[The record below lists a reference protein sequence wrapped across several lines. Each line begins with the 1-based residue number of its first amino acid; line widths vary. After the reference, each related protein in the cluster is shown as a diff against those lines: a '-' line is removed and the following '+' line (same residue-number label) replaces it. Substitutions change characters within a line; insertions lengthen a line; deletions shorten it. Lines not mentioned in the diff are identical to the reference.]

1 MNAQTHPWPTAHS
14 VEDFRR
20 NLAAVHRRIA
30 DACSR
35 AGRDPSDVRL
45 LPVSKTVP
53 EERIRLAYAAGCR
66 DLGENELQPF
76 DFITL
81 FDYAESDSAA
91 FEDLVGELRATE
103 EWKFVDREVDIRLIA
118 HTDH

>member
-35 AGRDPSDVRL
+35 AGRDPS
-45 LPVSKTVP
+45 
-53 EERIRLAYAAGCR
+53 
-66 DLGENELQPF
+66 
-76 DFITL
+76 
-81 FDYAESDSAA
+81 
-91 FEDLVGELRATE
+91 
-103 EWKFVDREVDIRLIA
+103 
-118 HTDH
+118 